1 MGAALVHTRDL
12 AKEYRVGD
20 NRIRALAGVSIDIER
35 GESVAVMGPSGSGKS
50 TFMNVIGCL
59 DRPSAGEYCL
69 TGQSVSGLGSD
80 EVEGPLEILDE
91 GKGRVG
97 AIGTPPSRRSP
108 DLRGSPRRRLD
119 DQPRNQGLLAKLPE
133 QRLRID
139 ELPLCG
145 LLE

>member
-1 MGAALVHTRDL
+1 MPQSENLDAAGLCVDLVVEVIAGAAQEEASNSFPAGL
-12 AKEYRVGD
+12 A
-20 NRIRALAGVSIDIER
+20 
-35 GESVAVMGPSGSGKS
+35 
-50 TFMNVIGCL
+50 
-59 DRPSAGEYCL
+59 SACPD
-69 TGQSVSGLGSD
+69 SGLGSD
-80 EVEGPLEILDE
+80 ELEGPLEILDE
-91 GKGRVG
+91 GKGRVR

-133 QRLRID
+133 ERLRID